1 MIAVLKD
8 VRLSFPDLWKPG
20 TPPPGSASGPKFGA
34 QFIFEKGSPAYEV
47 LLDAVKKVAAEKWG
61 ANGATVLKALP
72 KDKLCFRDGNLNL
85 AKDGSVRDGYIDMFY
100 TVARNKVRPVVVD
113 RNPKVA
119 LTEES
124 GRPYGGC
131 FVNAKIDVYAM
142 DKPGQGKSIN
152 ATLQAVQWVRDGD
165 SFGSAPP
172 TADGFEEM
180 GDVEGEADNGDLF

>member
-1 MIAVLKD
+1 MIVILKN

-20 TPPPGSASGPKFGA
+20 APPPNSTSGPKYGA
-34 QFIFEKGSPAYEV
+34 QFIFEPGSEADLEMKKA
-47 LLDAVKKVAAEKWG
+47 LNAVATEKWG
-61 ANGATVLKALP
+61 ANAPTVVKALA
-72 KDKLCFRDGNLNL
+72 KDKVCLRDGDLSL
-85 AKDGSVRDGYIDMFY
+85 TKDGSVRDGYAGMRY
-100 TVARNKVRPVVVD
+100 VVARNKLKPAVVD
-113 RNPKVA
+113 SNPKVA

-131 FVNAKIDVYAM
+131 YVNAKVDVYAM

-152 ATLQAVQWVRDGD
+152 ATLQAVQWLRAGD

-180 GDVEGEADNGDLF
+180 PMDDAGDLF